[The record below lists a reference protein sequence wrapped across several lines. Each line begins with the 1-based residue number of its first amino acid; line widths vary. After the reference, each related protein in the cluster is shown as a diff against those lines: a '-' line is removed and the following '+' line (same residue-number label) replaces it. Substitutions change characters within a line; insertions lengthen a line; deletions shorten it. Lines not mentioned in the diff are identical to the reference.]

1 MSTFNMTKNTSSK
14 IKDVS
19 LALVLIASLV
29 GATVSTSANAAPA
42 TSVEDAV
49 SEFVIAQGQS
59 MIAELNVQL
68 QQSINNE
75 IKTFSTNFS
84 LNNAS
89 AWLNADQQVKK
100 ATSSM
105 NEAAGKLDN
114 KVNIST
120 DTNKNQTK

>member
-1 MSTFNMTKNTSSK
+1 MTKKTSSK

-19 LALVLIASLV
+19 LSLVLIGSLV

-42 TSVEDAV
+42 ASVEDTV

-59 MIAELNVQL
+59 MITELNVQL
-68 QQSINNE
+68 QKSIDNE

-84 LNNAS
+84 VNNAS
-89 AWLNADQQVKK
+89 AWLNTDQQVKK
-100 ATSSM
+100 ETLSM
-105 NEAAGKLDN
+105 NETAGKLASN
-114 KVNIST
+114 KVNTSTKT